1 MAAVTADKVVVEL
14 VLKDG
19 QYLAKVRANESAFIK
34 AQQNTARAAEDAERR
49 IRASSQGISN
59 ALKASAASIAAGM
72 SASAITKMADSYT
85 SMQNR
90 LRVTG
95 LEARG
100 VAEQF
105 DELNRVADDSR
116 SGIEGIVQTYSRLRL
131 ATEGMGFTNEQ
142 VTRTTEI
149 LAKALKASGASAQET
164 SAALLQFGQGVG
176 SGALQGDELRSI
188 RENAPLVAKAIADEF
203 NVTIGGLKKLGEE
216 GKLTSDRVVKAV
228 LASGQAIDAQWGSTE
243 STVGDALTNIQNKL
257 LRYIGETDDS
267 IGATERMVAALNMIA
282 DNVDVIVPALT
293 TLTVLIGAKYVAAGV
308 AAIASTVAQGI
319 AHERAGGA
327 ALKQAL
333 AIDGLIAS
341 QARMLTQGEIAAA
354 NVGLQAGRMGTL
366 EAATKSLGKGLLA
379 FAGGPIGVAVIA
391 FTALAAAAM
400 GASQAQKS
408 FEDRIRE
415 SRDVMNE
422 YNAYA
427 RDQAAQNKKVGDTAS
442 ASVSGI
448 DAMCDATDRAAA
460 AMWGLVDAQKE
471 AIRTNIMA
479 QIVKNR
485 EEIQKLDKFTVGNK
499 AGDLFRSFEVADGQ
513 FVYGVKARTAMIEAL
528 YKENANLTSN
538 LMDFLDDVQYRPDRG
553 GGSSSA
559 GSGGKAD
566 KNAAKKAEDRRRL
579 LADLEQQ
586 TSMEEARLAQ
596 DIARV
601 RELERE
607 AEITA
612 RIRQLK
618 DAGFSAEK
626 AGEVSAV
633 VQARLDA
640 ARAKDMERI
649 AEVQQRGVD
658 LTVAQLNEN
667 YEVIRSLERQAE
679 YEALVEA
686 HKESSLTLTE
696 AQQKATADIAVIDEA
711 RANAAEKYLRQQSAS
726 HAIRIAELTGQT
738 KIANSLKDQEEII
751 ARTNELRQQG
761 LYSQGQARMMAESQV
776 KAERNATRYG
786 EQREFF
792 ASTFSEGIR
801 AAMAGDLNGFLSSQF
816 GNLADMALKKLG
828 ESLFDSAMEAPA
840 AIAQAQA
847 EGVAQGAAISIQ
859 VSAAMT
865 TAGGVAASAMGAAI
879 LSSGTTVAGLIA
891 QANAVGSVSSGFNPF
906 GGFRAA
912 GGPVRAGMSYQV
924 GERGAETFVPSQ
936 NGYIIPNMKNASAA
950 PGMSGMV
957 KIVVGEGEM
966 FTARVTEIAGPL
978 SIQTAATSAAYSQ
991 DQMVKSQKRSGQR
1004 IF

>member
-14 VLKDG
+14 ELKDG
-19 QYLAKVRANESAFIK
+19 QYLAKVRANESAFVK
-34 AQQNTARAAEDAERR
+34 AQRNTASAAEDAERR
-49 IRASSQGISN
+49 VRASSQGISS
-59 ALKASAASIAAGM
+59 ALRASAASIAAGM

-203 NVTIGGLKKLGEE
+203 NTTIGGLKKLGEE

-228 LASGQAIDAQWGSTE
+228 LASGQAIDGMWGNTE
-243 STVGDALTNIQNKL
+243 ATVGDALTNIQNKL

-282 DNVDVIVPALT
+282 DNVNVIVPALT
-293 TLTVLIGAKYVAAGV
+293 TLTVLIGARYVAAGV

-327 ALKQAL
+327 AVRHAL

-379 FAGGPIGVAVIA
+379 FAGGPIGLAVIA

-538 LMDFLDDVQYRPDRG
+538 LMDFLDDVQYRPNR
-553 GGSSSA
+553 A
-559 GSGGKAD
+559 GSTSTTEKGKGD

-586 TSMEEARLAQ
+586 TSLEEARLAQ
-596 DIARV
+596 DVARV

-607 AEITA
+607 AEIET
-612 RIRQLK
+612 RIRKLK

-626 AGEVSAV
+626 AGQVSAA

-649 AEVQQRGVD
+649 ADIQQRGVD

-738 KIANSLKDQEEII
+738 KLANSLKDQEEII

-761 LYSQGQARMMAESQV
+761 LYSQQQARMMAEAQV
-776 KAERNATRYG
+776 KAERSATKYG
-786 EQREFF
+786 EQRDFF

-801 AAMAGDLNGFLSSQF
+801 AAMAGDLNGFLASQF

-865 TAGGVAASAMGAAI
+865 TAGGVAATAMGAAI

-891 QANAVGSVSSGFNPF
+891 QANAVGAAASGFNPF
-906 GGFRAA
+906 GGFRA
-912 GGPVRAGMSYQV
+912 GGGGVRAGFSYDV
-924 GERGAETFVPSQ
+924 GENGRERFVAPA

>member
-14 VLKDG
+14 ELKDG
-19 QYLAKVRANESAFIK
+19 QYLAKVRTNESAFIK

-203 NVTIGGLKKLGEE
+203 NTTIGGLKKLGEE

-228 LASGQAIDAQWGSTE
+228 LASGQAIDGMWGNTE
-243 STVGDALTNIQNKL
+243 ATVGDALTNIQNKL

-293 TLTVLIGAKYVAAGV
+293 TLTVLIGARYVAAGV

-327 ALKQAL
+327 AVKQAL
-333 AIDGLIAS
+333 AIDGLIAT
-341 QARMLTQGEIAAA
+341 QGRMLTQGEIAAA
-354 NVGLQAGRMGTL
+354 NVGLQAGRMGAL

-538 LMDFLDDVQYRPDRG
+538 LMDFLDDVQYRPNRS
-553 GGSSSA
+553 GSNSA
-559 GSGGKAD
+559 TEKGKGD

-586 TSMEEARLAQ
+586 TSLEEARLAQ
-596 DIARV
+596 DVARV

-607 AEITA
+607 AEIEA
-612 RIRQLK
+612 RIRKLK

-626 AGEVSAV
+626 AGQVSAA

-649 AEVQQRGVD
+649 ADIQQRGVD

-738 KIANSLKDQEEII
+738 KLANSLKDQEEII

-761 LYSQGQARMMAESQV
+761 LYSQQQARMMAEAQV
-776 KAERNATRYG
+776 KAERSATKYG
-786 EQREFF
+786 EQRDFF

-801 AAMAGDLNGFLSSQF
+801 AAMAGDLNGFLASQF

-865 TAGGVAASAMGAAI
+865 TAGGVAATAMGAAI

-891 QANAVGSVSSGFNPF
+891 QANAVGSAASGFNPF
-906 GGFRAA
+906 GGFRAS

-936 NGYIIPNMKNASAA
+936 NGYIIPNMKNATAKA
-950 PGMSGMV
+950 GMSGMV